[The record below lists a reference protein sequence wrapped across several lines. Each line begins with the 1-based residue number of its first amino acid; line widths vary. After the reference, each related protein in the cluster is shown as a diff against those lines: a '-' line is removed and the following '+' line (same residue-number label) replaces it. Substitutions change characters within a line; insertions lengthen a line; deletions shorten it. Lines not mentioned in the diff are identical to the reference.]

1 MNNQNTILNIKIEAN
16 DIEGRL
22 DKCLAVKMSKDL
34 SRADIKKLISLGNVS
49 LNGLIVK
56 PNHKVKSGD
65 KITIILEDKIAVKG
79 LIATDIPIDIIFE
92 DNYILVVNKPA
103 GLVVH
108 PAAGHVDDTLVNA
121 LSFYCKNLSD
131 LNGPMKLGIVHRIDK
146 DTSGLLVIAK
156 DNKTHRDLA
165 SQFKKHTIEKTY
177 IAIVQGN
184 VNYDE
189 GIIDEPLA
197 RSPFNRKKIC
207 VSHASSREA
216 ITRYRVIKRFE
227 KLTLLE
233 AYPQTGR
240 THQIRVHMTYLGYP
254 ILGDNTYNKSQG
266 IKGLISRQALHAE
279 KIRFKHPHSDKIVE
293 FKVKM
298 PNDMREVLK
307 NLKKQKDDSPSPR
320 LWRTD
325 RRSLASTQKQL

>member
-1 MNNQNTILNIKIEAN
+1 MNKQNKILNIKIESN
-16 DIEGRL
+16 DTAGRL

-34 SRADIKKLISLGNVS
+34 SRVDIKKLIALGNIS
-49 LNGLIVK
+49 LNGVIVK
-56 PNHKVKSGD
+56 PNHKVNPGD
-65 KITIILEDKIAVKG
+65 KITIILEEKIVEKG
-79 LIATDIPIDIIFE
+79 LVASDIPIDVIFE
-92 DNYILVVNKPA
+92 DKYILIVNKPA

-108 PAAGHVDDTLVNA
+108 PAAGHFDDTLVNA

-177 IAIVQGN
+177 VTIVQGS

-197 RSPFNRKKIC
+197 RNPFNRKKMS
-207 VSHASSREA
+207 VSYVGSRQA
-216 ITRYRVIKRFE
+216 VTRYRVIKRFD

-233 AYPQTGR
+233 VYPQTGR
-240 THQIRVHMTYLGYP
+240 THQIRVHMSHLGYP

-266 IKGLISRQALHAE
+266 IKGLINRQALHAE
-279 KIRFKHPHSDKIVE
+279 KIRFKHPHSAKMVE
-293 FKVKM
+293 FKAKM
-298 PNDMREVLK
+298 PYDMLCVLEK
-307 NLKKQKDDSPSPR
+307 LNKQ
-320 LWRTD
+320 
-325 RRSLASTQKQL
+325 